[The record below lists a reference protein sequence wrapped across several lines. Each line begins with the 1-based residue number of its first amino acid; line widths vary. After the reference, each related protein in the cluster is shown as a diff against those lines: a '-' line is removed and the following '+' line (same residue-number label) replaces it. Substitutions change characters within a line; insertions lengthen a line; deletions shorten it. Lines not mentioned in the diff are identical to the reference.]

1 MKPWIVSLNLKSFII
16 IGAWSIMCS
25 AAIVVISMYSHE
37 RVTAEMAR
45 RLDAIELHIQQ
56 RTLDRLHDHGA
67 DARRDF
73 AEMKRQL
80 DEIRKDCG
88 CAIKSKGTRM

>member
-1 MKPWIVSLNLKSFII
+1 MKPWIISINLKSFII
-16 IGAWSIMCS
+16 IAVWSIICS

-45 RLDAIELHIQQ
+45 RLDAIELHINQK
-56 RTLDRLHDHGA
+56 TLDRYHGS
-67 DARRDF
+67 DAKRDF
-73 AEMKRQL
+73 ADMQRKL